1 MIVVLGGI
9 SLIWRPVMQVLRPD
23 TLLALCRCTDTAQ
36 CESSPDLHKLL
47 DEYQVELIIAA
58 GWRHLIPKYVLDD
71 VTVVGFHHAKLPE
84 YPGRAPVPWT
94 LLRGDKEAYATLL
107 YLTEEPDAGDII
119 AEAALRIRPP
129 DITARE
135 LYRQLGDISAELLA
149 EHLPGI
155 LDGTAPRKPQDRSRR
170 GPLTTADGWQRLGQ
184 SL

>member
-1 MIVVLGGI
+1 MIVLGGI
-9 SLIWRPVMQVLRPD
+9 SLIWRPVMQVLKSD
-23 TLLALCRCTDTAQ
+23 TLLALCRCTDTQQ
-36 CESSPDLHKLL
+36 CSGKTDLHKLV
-47 DEYQVELIIAA
+47 DEYHPELIIAA
-58 GWRHLIPKYVLDD
+58 GWRHLIPADILAET
-71 VTVVGFHHAKLPE
+71 VTVGFHHAKLPE

-94 LLRGDKEAYATLL
+94 LLRGDREAYATLL

-129 DITARE
+129 NITARD
-135 LYRQLGDISAELLA
+135 LYRQLGEISADLLA

-155 LDGTAPRKPQDRSRR
+155 LDGTAPRTPQDRSRR